1 MNLEKSFPLCMIF
14 FPRSSLSQQQMLL
27 FSCPIPSECCLCPC
41 LNIAGWNPHNTTVM
55 GFPSGASGKEPAC
68 QYRRHKRCR
77 FENCW
82 CPEPSPHPS
91 LLLLDDMT
99 VLQDLDRVSQE
110 KDQKRK
116 RYHIHGECLAKNRT
130 GLRMLGNRT
139 LL

>member
-1 MNLEKSFPLCMIF
+1 MDWI
-14 FPRSSLSQQQMLL
+14 SQVALVVKN
-27 FSCPIPSECCLCPC
+27 PPANTGDIRD
-41 LNIAGWNPHNTTVM
+41 AG
-55 GFPSGASGKEPAC
+55 
-68 QYRRHKRCR
+68 
-77 FENCW
+77 ENCW

-99 VLQDLDRVSQE
+99 VLQDLDSVSQE

-116 RYHIHGECLAKNRT
+116 KYHIHGECLAKNRT